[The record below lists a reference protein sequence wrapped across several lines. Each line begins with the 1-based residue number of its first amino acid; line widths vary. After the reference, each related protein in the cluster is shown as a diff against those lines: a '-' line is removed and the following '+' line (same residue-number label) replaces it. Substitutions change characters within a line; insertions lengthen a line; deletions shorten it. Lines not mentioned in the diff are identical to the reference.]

1 MLPPPTEPTTPKQ
14 HCPVR
19 RGWRATRGSRRGATL
34 VETAVV
40 LSVFLLLI
48 LGTLDLGIATF
59 RYNTLSQAAR
69 QGVRQA
75 VVHGA
80 LAEPALSEWGPNTY
94 TGTAAD
100 GSEQAQAV
108 FPLLA
113 GFRRSD
119 VTIRVEWID
128 GGNNIQQRVRYSLS
142 TPYRPIVSSFFS
154 QGSYTLRAA
163 STMPITH

>member
-1 MLPPPTEPTTPKQ
+1 MFPLLPTDCKMPNQ
-14 HCPVR
+14 R
-19 RGWRATRGSRRGATL
+19 RQARAARRGAAL

-48 LGTLDLGIATF
+48 LGTLDLGVATYK
-59 RYNTLSQAAR
+59 YNTLSQAAR

-80 LAEPALSEWGPNTY
+80 LAAPAMTVWGPSSY
-94 TGTAAD
+94 EGTAAD

-108 FPLLA
+108 TSMLA
-113 GFRRSD
+113 GFKLSD

-128 GGNNIQQRVRYSLS
+128 GGNKVQQRVRYSVS
-142 TPYRPIVSSFFS
+142 SEYRPIIPSFFS
-154 QGSYTLRAA
+154 QASYTLSAA